1 MKLDRIIAKDIPEL
15 SLSDNGVNALNLM
28 EQFGVEHL
36 PVVHEGKFV
45 GLVCADEILS
55 MDNPTQ
61 AFHLNQH
68 EFPMFCLA
76 SSRHIYD
83 AVKVITQQKLTLLPV
98 IDAQVNYLGSITL
111 LTLLNGIAQIQSVN
125 ELGAILVLEMNM
137 HDYSLNQIAQIVEG
151 NDAKILSAS
160 MSSVPNSTKIEITL
174 KINKEDLNP
183 ILQTFH
189 RYDYTVVDTYMEPK
203 FSEDLKERY
212 EEFMKFLNM

>member
-1 MKLDRIIAKDIPEL
+1 MKLDRIIAHDIPEL

-28 EQFGVEHL
+28 EQFGIEHL
-36 PVVHEGKFV
+36 PVVQDGKFI
-45 GLVCADEILS
+45 GLVCEDEILS

-61 AFHLNQH
+61 AFHLNHH
-68 EFPMFCLA
+68 EYPMFCLA
-76 SSRHIYD
+76 SNRHIYD
-83 AVKVITQQKLTLLPV
+83 AMKVIVEQKLTLLPV
-98 IDAQVNYLGSITL
+98 IDAEVNYLGSITL
-111 LTLLNGIAQIQSVN
+111 QTLLQGLYQIQSVN

-137 HDYSLNQIAQIVEG
+137 YDYSLSQIAQIVEG
-151 NDAKILSAS
+151 NDAKILNVS
-160 MSSVPNSTKIEITL
+160 MSAVPNTTKVEITL

-183 ILQTFH
+183 ILQTFN